1 MWLCSCFYGRS
12 KLLPFK
18 QIQDPMA
25 AMVDHSKGQSRYKQT
40 QLDFQLP
47 SRGSKKRHNGP
58 SCPEQNDHV
67 SQRPRRDYQDDK
79 ETPDSG
85 SPKLDAEIVIGGAA
99 EVKPL
104 KR

>member
-1 MWLCSCFYGRS
+1 M
-12 KLLPFK
+12 PFK

-47 SRGSKKRHNGP
+47 SRSSKKRHNGHC
-58 SCPEQNDHV
+58 CPEQNDHV
-67 SQRPRRDYQDDK
+67 SQRRDYQDDK

>member
-1 MWLCSCFYGRS
+1 MAVKNYCLLNRFKIPWPRWSITVKGRVDTNRPNLTSNFLPGAAKSVTMAIAVRS
-12 KLLPFK
+12 KMTML
-18 QIQDPMA
+18 
-25 AMVDHSKGQSRYKQT
+25 VR
-40 QLDFQLP
+40 
-47 SRGSKKRHNGP
+47 
-58 SCPEQNDHV
+58 
-67 SQRPRRDYQDDK
+67 RRDYQDDK